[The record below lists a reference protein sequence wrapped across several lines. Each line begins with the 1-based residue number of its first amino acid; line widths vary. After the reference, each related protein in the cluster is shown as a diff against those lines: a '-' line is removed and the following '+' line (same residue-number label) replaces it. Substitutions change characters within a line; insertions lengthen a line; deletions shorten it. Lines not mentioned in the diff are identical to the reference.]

1 MDLPSFHNNLLIS
14 SLFPF
19 KTENNQILSS
29 KTKRH
34 SFLNGLALLLNG
46 SNQCTSVYPWLKKK
60 QLLITRNEPL
70 TNDDET
76 YFNQFFDLI
85 RKYTMFCLINYEK
98 GMNEIYSTLKFIIFQ
113 YNKKKC
119 IKRILDPLFD
129 DVILNLEKLLNYDI
143 DKICENINIDKLIQG
158 SADYIYLQEQK
169 ISLKEF
175 ISILLSRVKNIILR
189 RDSIKINKNESE
201 PKMIEI
207 FQVYCESLYHSKIF
221 RSILLQVYSNDDDHE
236 RIIYYLDKVSAHLR
250 SLDLIL
256 KTLEKRTSDYGEIY
270 QNIHW
275 YFIEPIENII
285 NLNEAPS
292 LSFDKIWLAFDLLH
306 DDELK
311 NDFKQKY
318 IGNKFVEY
326 DTKLK
331 LSTCLHSEIRMID
344 YLIEQNIQVDDY
356 DIEIGISKLPCCIC
370 SLYIKKLNE
379 EFNRNF
385 CVTSITHGKIYPNW
399 AFRNNEDDDIMSYV
413 NDELYTLIERQI
425 KDWIRINRKKMIV
438 NYKPTI
444 ELQGDHIANRFVK
457 RNNDCILENQ

>member
-46 SNQCTSVYPWLKKK
+46 SNQCTSSFQAGYDAVSDG
-60 QLLITRNEPL
+60 RN
-70 TNDDET
+70 
-76 YFNQFFDLI
+76 
-85 RKYTMFCLINYEK
+85 
-98 GMNEIYSTLKFIIFQ
+98 
-113 YNKKKC
+113 
-119 IKRILDPLFD
+119 DPPG

-143 DKICENINIDKLIQG
+143 DKICENINIGKLIQG

-207 FQVYCESLYHSKIF
+207 FQIYCESLYHSKIF

-292 LSFDKIWLAFDLLH
+292 LSFDKIWSACGLL
-306 DDELK
+306 DDEVK
-311 NDFKQKY
+311 NDFKNNN
-318 IGNKFVEY
+318 IGDQFDRY
-326 DTKLK
+326 DSKLK
-331 LSTCLHSEIRMID
+331 LSICLHSEVRMID
-344 YLIEQNIQVDDY
+344 YLIEQNIHEIQDN
-356 DIEIGISKLPCCIC
+356 DIEIGISKLPCYPC
-370 SLYIKKLNE
+370 SLYIEKLNRK
-379 EFNRNF
+379 FNRNF
-385 CVTSITHGKIYPNW
+385 YATSITHGKIYPNW
-399 AFRNNEDDDIMSYV
+399 AFRNNEDDDIMNYV

-444 ELQGDHIANRFVK
+444 ELHGDHVDNRFVK